1 MPVSMAPRAGS
12 EAGTAFLRWRGLGCP
27 GDLDLNF
34 SRAACAPSRR
44 GETISATLFQCT
56 DPAAPLEAAAAMWRM
71 TLTARIAALL
81 TIWWAGSGQNDLE
94 IAPACPENACGE
106 RMELSLPVE
115 ALFGMAEDAKAEP
128 QHRIALSS
136 GPVTIRRPTGADQ
149 RAWQEMAPAS
159 LAEAALSIAL
169 SLVVEG
175 EVSAGDRE
183 ALSAALAEFDP
194 LPCFTVETVCPH
206 CSTSLSLAID
216 LEGVL
221 LAELGR
227 QQAVLITQ
235 VHHLAQIYGWREA
248 DVLAIPGW
256 RRQRYM
262 ALAQEQ
268 RGWP

>member
-1 MPVSMAPRAGS
+1 MPVSMAHRARS
-12 EAGTAFLRWRGLGCP
+12 EAATAFLRWRGLGGP
-27 GDLDLNF
+27 GDLDLDF

-44 GETISATLFQCT
+44 AETVSATLFQCT
-56 DPAAPLEAAAAMWRM
+56 DPVAPREAVDAVWRM

-81 TIWWAGSGQNDLE
+81 SIWWAGSGQTALE
-94 IAPACPENACGE
+94 IAPVCPENACGE

-115 ALFGMAEDAKAEP
+115 ALLGMAADANSEP
-128 QHRIALSS
+128 QRRIALSS

-149 RAWQEMAPAS
+149 RAWQEMTPSS
-159 LAEAALSIAL
+159 LAEAAMAIAL

-183 ALSAALAEFDP
+183 ALSDALAEFDP

-206 CSTSLSLAID
+206 CSTNLSLPID

-221 LAELGR
+221 LVELGR
-227 QQAVLITQ
+227 QQAMLITQ